1 MNHNSEQSDN
11 ERKTNMQR
19 LLLVAAS
26 TLALTACGTMHDMRG
41 HHASYAK
48 LGKIAKEHDAQQ
60 ALLLTREGKLM
71 VVNVATGE
79 IIKPGDE
86 RKMPAEGGDG
96 QKQGDMAAKKISD
109 EEFAEIKRKFDSNIN
124 VSVTRGSVCIVFA
137 QQPPGQQW
145 AICSPP
151 YPQWW

>member
-1 MNHNSEQSDN
+1 
-11 ERKTNMQR
+11 MQR

-79 IIKPGDE
+79 IVKPNV
-86 RKMPAEGGDG
+86 KPKTPPAGNEDG
-96 QKQGDMAAKKISD
+96 PKDQDPAHNVSEEQLAA
-109 EEFAEIKRKFDSNIN
+109 IKRKFERTID
-124 VSVTRGSVCIVFA
+124 VKVTKGSLCIVFA
-137 QQPPGQQW
+137 GQPPGDLFQ
-145 AICSPP
+145 ICSPP
-151 YPQWW
+151 EPQWW